1 MACVFTRRAYR
12 CDERQVLPGGGDDA
26 RSRDD
31 AAKRDH
37 GASYDPAAHTEP
49 IAATKAEA
57 EAMREDTAK
66 YPHVCV
72 ACV

>member
-1 MACVFTRRAYR
+1 M
-12 CDERQVLPGGGDDA
+12 LPGGDDDA

-37 GASYDPAAHTEP
+37 GASYDPAAHTAP
-49 IAATKAEA
+49 SAAPGAEA